1 MNRKTALVANCV
13 NITSVL
19 LLLCSILATPLAAMA
34 GSCPENMIAYWKLD
48 EESASSYDDSISG
61 LDATCINCPTFVS
74 EGAVKGRNAQAFDG
88 LDDILYILPN
98 TMFDWTGTD
107 RFSIELW
114 MRCGSANNDSEV
126 LIARK
131 NSTTPMEWKIV
142 IKGDGTPLFSLADHN
157 GITITV
163 TSAKKA
169 DNNVWHHIA
178 AVRNGSGIQL
188 YMDGELRGSSSTSFE
203 SGFDSTTAPIT
214 IGGLDDVNPRHFSGV
229 LDEVAIYNTNLDPV
243 DIRTHYYLSRQYC
256 SLFDSAVR
264 IMPLGDSITDDNQT
278 ETYGTSGN
286 SYRKP
291 LWDYLNQ
298 NLFWVDFIGSRKNQ
312 TEDFD
317 NEHAGFP
324 GITDDLLA
332 DLLETGTRSNTQITP
347 GPYLNEY
354 PADVILLHI
363 GTNDLEVDDTGVR
376 DILDQIDTAD
386 FRTTVILAR
395 ILDRIPLVENSTTAQ
410 FNNAVGNMALSRI
423 SAGDKIIMVDMEK
436 GAGLVYQYQYD
447 QPPGDFVDYLHP
459 NDHGYELMADLWYTE
474 LNNLLPKVTETPAIT
489 SSPITTANK
498 GQVYAYDVQAT
509 GTPAPIFE
517 LSDAPAGM
525 IVDQHSGLI
534 QWTPD
539 ATGEVSVAVTA
550 TNTGADWGKD
560 TQNFQISVNAVP
572 EAAADAYVVDQGG
585 TLIQSVAEGVLIN
598 DADEDGDPL
607 TALLVSP
614 SSSGTLDLNPDG
626 SFQYVHNGNENTTD
640 TFTYKVSDGKAE
652 SPEATVAITI
662 NPNNNPVDPNG
673 GSSGG
678 GCFIQ
683 SLK

>member
-1 MNRKTALVANCV
+1 MNRTSAFGTTCV
-13 NITSVL
+13 NLNSAF
-19 LLLCSILATPLAAMA
+19 LLLCFIILAIPLAAMA
-34 GSCPENMIAYWKLD
+34 GSCPENMIAYWNLD
-48 EESASSYDDSISG
+48 EGSASSYDDSISG
-61 LDATCINCPTFVS
+61 LDATCINCPAFVPD
-74 EGAVKGRNAQAFDG
+74 GAVKGRNAQEFDG

-98 TMFDWTGTD
+98 AMFDWSGTD

-114 MRCGSANNDSEV
+114 MHCGPTNNDSEV

-131 NSTTPMEWKIV
+131 NSTSSMEWKIV

-157 GITITV
+157 GITATL
-163 TSAKKA
+163 TSSKKA

-178 AVRNGSGIQL
+178 AVHNGTEIQL
-188 YMDGELRGSSSTSFE
+188 YLDGELQSSSATRHE
-203 SGFDSTTAPIT
+203 SSFDSATAPIT
-214 IGGLDDVNPRHFSGV
+214 IGGMDDVNPRHFSGL

-256 SLFDSAVR
+256 NLFDSAVR

-286 SYRKP
+286 GYRKP

-324 GITDDLLA
+324 GITDDNLA
-332 DLLETGTRSNTQITP
+332 VLLESGTRGGTPITP
-347 GPYLNEY
+347 GPYLDTY

-363 GTNDLEVDDTGVR
+363 GTNGLDEDDVTGVQN
-376 DILDQIDTAD
+376 ILDQIDAAD
-386 FRTTVILAR
+386 SRTTVILAR
-395 ILDRIPLVENSTTAQ
+395 ILDRIPWEENSKTTQ
-410 FNNAVGNMALSRI
+410 FNNAVEAMALPRI

-436 GAGLVYQYQYD
+436 GAGLLYQYED
-447 QPPGDFVDYLHP
+447 DGGDFVDYLHP

-474 LNNLLPKVTETPAIT
+474 LNNLLPKVTETPTIT

-498 GQVYAYDVQAT
+498 GQVYTYDVQTT

-517 LSDAPAGM
+517 LSAAPAGM
-525 IVDQHSGLI
+525 TVDQHSGLI

-539 ATGEVSVAVTA
+539 ATGEVSVTVTA
-550 TNTGADWGKD
+550 INTGADWGKD

-585 TLIQSVAEGVLIN
+585 TLTQAVAEGVLIN
-598 DADEDGDPL
+598 DSDEDGDPL
-607 TALLVSP
+607 TAVLVSP
-614 SSSGTLDLNPDG
+614 SSSGTLDLNSDG
-626 SFQYVHNGNENTTD
+626 SFEYVHNGNENTTD

-652 SPEATVAITI
+652 SLETTVTIAI
-662 NPNNNPVDPNG
+662 NPNNNNPSG
-673 GSSGG
+673 GGSGG